1 MSETVTLN
9 PGELEALVRR
19 ALVASNTSKDNAM
32 CVARALVAAEC
43 AGQKGHGISRVASY
57 SAQARSGKVDGQAT
71 PAMTTVKTATVHI
84 DANHGFAYPAIDL
97 AIDTLPALA
106 REHGLGAAGI
116 SHSHHSG
123 QAGYHVERLAQQGV
137 IAMMFGNSPRAI
149 APWGSTTPVYGTN
162 PLAFAAPRKDA
173 APLVVDLSLTKV
185 ARGKIMVAAKNDE
198 AIPEGW
204 ALGPDGQP
212 TTDPHLALKGTMLP
226 IGDAKGAAL
235 AMVFE
240 ILAVALTGA
249 KFGYEASSFFEAE
262 GDRPGVG
269 QLLIA
274 FACDGIRDEGVFAD
288 RLEALLNLVCA
299 QEGVR
304 LPGTRS
310 QALKRGALKDGVTV
324 SRNIL
329 ADVEKIASSP

>member
-1 MSETVTLN
+1 MSETVTLSS
-9 PGELEALVRR
+9 GELEDLVRQ
-19 ALVASNTSKDNAM
+19 ALVASNTSEDNAA
-32 CVARALVAAEC
+32 CVARALVLAES

-57 SAQARSGKVDGQAT
+57 SAQALSGKVDGHAT

-97 AIDTLPALA
+97 AIETLPALA
-106 REHGLGAAGI
+106 REHGLSAAGI

-137 IAMMFGNSPRAI
+137 IAMMFGNSPKAI

-162 PLAFAAPRKDA
+162 PLAFAAPRECGP
-173 APLVVDLSLTKV
+173 PLVVDLSLTKV
-185 ARGKIMVAAKNDE
+185 ARGKIMVAAKNNSP
-198 AIPEGW
+198 IPEGW

-212 TTDPHLALKGTMLP
+212 TTDPHQALKGTMLP

-249 KFGYEASSFFEAE
+249 KFGYEASSFFDAE

-269 QLLIA
+269 QILIA
-274 FACDGIRDEGVFAD
+274 FATDGIRDDGVFAA
-288 RLEALLNLVCA
+288 RLEALLDLVGA
-299 QEGVR
+299 EDGVR

-310 QALKRGALKDGVTV
+310 QGLKQKSLKDGVVV
-324 SRNIL
+324 SSTIL
-329 ADVEKIASSP
+329 AEVKKIASSV

>member
-1 MSETVTLN
+1 MSETVTVKS
-9 PGELEALVRR
+9 GELEHLVRQ
-19 ALVASNTSKDNAM
+19 ALVASNTSEGNAA
-32 CVARALVAAEC
+32 CVARALVLAEC
-43 AGQKGHGISRVASY
+43 AGQKGHGISRVSSY
-57 SAQARSGKVDGQAT
+57 SAQARSGKVDGHAT
-71 PAMTTVKTATVHI
+71 PSMAHVKTATVHI

-97 AIDTLPALA
+97 AIDTVPALA

-123 QAGYHVERLAQQGV
+123 QAAYHVERLAEQGV
-137 IAMMFGNSPRAI
+137 VAMMFGNSPQAI
-149 APWGSTTPVYGTN
+149 APWGSTMPVYGTN

-173 APLVVDLSLTKV
+173 PPLVVDMSLTKV
-185 ARGKIMVAAKNDE
+185 ARGKVMVAAKNNTP
-198 AIPEGW
+198 IPEGW

-212 TTDPHLALKGTMLP
+212 TTDAHLALKGTMLP

-269 QLLIA
+269 QFLFA
-274 FACDGIRDEGVFAD
+274 FATDGIRDDGIFAE
-288 RLEALLNLVCA
+288 RLEALLGLVGA
-299 QEGVR
+299 QAGVR

-310 QALKRGALKDGVTV
+310 QGLKQKSLKDGVEV
-324 SRNIL
+324 SSTIL
-329 ADVEKIASSP
+329 AEVQKIASSV

>member
-1 MSETVTLN
+1 MNETITLD
-9 PGELEALVRR
+9 PGELETLVRR
-19 ALVASNTSKDNAM
+19 ALVASNTSKVTAA
-32 CVARALVAAEC
+32 CVARALVQAEC
-43 AGQKGHGISRVASY
+43 AGQKGHGISRVSSY
-57 SAQARSGKVDGQAT
+57 SAQALSGKVDGHAI

-84 DANHGFAYPAIDL
+84 DANHGFAYPAVDL
-97 AIDTLPALA
+97 AIKTLPALA
-106 REHGLGAAGI
+106 HEHGLGAAGI

-137 IAMMFGNSPRAI
+137 IAMMFGNSPKAI

-162 PLAFAAPRKDA
+162 PLAFAAPRKDT

-198 AIPEGW
+198 PIPEGW

-212 TTDPHLALKGTMLP
+212 TTDPHLALKGAMLP

-262 GDRPGVG
+262 GARPGVG
-269 QLLIA
+269 QILIA
-274 FACDGIRDEGVFAD
+274 FATDGIRDEGIFAD
-288 RLEALLNLVCA
+288 RLEALLGLVGS

-310 QALKRGALKDGVTV
+310 QALKRQALKDGVTV
-324 SRNIL
+324 SRAIL
-329 ADVEKIASSP
+329 AEVQKIASTP

>member
-1 MSETVTLN
+1 MSNTVTLSS
-9 PGELEALVRR
+9 GELEILVRQ
-19 ALVASNTSKDNAM
+19 ALIASNTSEKNAA

-43 AGQKGHGISRVASY
+43 AGQKGHGISRVTSY
-57 SAQARSGKVDGQAT
+57 AAQARSGKVDGHAS
-71 PAMTTVKTATVHI
+71 PVMTSVKTATVHI
-84 DANHGFAYPAIDL
+84 DANHGFAYPALDL
-97 AIDTLPALA
+97 AIDALPALA
-106 REHGLGAAGI
+106 REHGLSAAGI

-123 QAGYHVERLAQQGV
+123 QAAYHVERLAQQGV
-137 IAMMFGNSPRAI
+137 IAMMFGNSPQAI

-162 PLAFAAPRKDA
+162 PLAFAAPRNDN

-185 ARGKIMVAAKNDE
+185 ARGKIMLAAKNNTP
-198 AIPEGW
+198 IPEGW

-212 TTDPHLALKGTMLP
+212 TTDPHQALKGTMLP

-262 GDRPGVG
+262 GDKPGVG

-274 FACDGIRDEGVFAD
+274 FATDGIRDDAIFAN
-288 RLEALLNLVCA
+288 RLEALLGVVSSH
-299 QEGVR
+299 QGVR

-310 QALKRGALKDGVTV
+310 QGLKQTSLKDGVTV
-324 SRNIL
+324 SVTIL
-329 ADVEKIASSP
+329 AEVQKIASSV